1 MTKQDFIKK
10 WIGWVS
16 YTNREK
22 LTNEMEVD
30 LELVSQALRIHDVVG
45 QKHKLKIYKNMSYKE
60 KISNIDKVLSE
71 LKTLKSEYQK
81 AEKLSEKSLNMDFKN
96 NTPKQIQKASV
107 DLNWQC
113 MHIDKVKKRVWKSI
127 LESELEVDIS
137 ETDYYPSGFHHYKN

>member
-45 QKHKLKIYKNMSYKE
+45 QSEQLKCDHQTKRYDKKHTS
-60 KISNIDKVLSE
+60 
-71 LKTLKSEYQK
+71 
-81 AEKLSEKSLNMDFKN
+81 
-96 NTPKQIQKASV
+96 
-107 DLNWQC
+107 C
-113 MHIDKVKKRVWKSI
+113 KKCGSI
-127 LESELEVDIS
+127 VQMK
-137 ETDYYPSGFHHYKN
+137 P

>member
-45 QKHKLKIYKNMSYKE
+45 RSEQSSKI
-60 KISNIDKVLSE
+60 IDGE
-71 LKTLKSEYQK
+71 
-81 AEKLSEKSLNMDFKN
+81 
-96 NTPKQIQKASV
+96 
-107 DLNWQC
+107 C
-113 MHIDKVKKRVWKSI
+113 MLCGDVADTKDGWICGDCRK
-127 LESELEVDIS
+127 
-137 ETDYYPSGFHHYKN
+137 F

>member
-45 QKHKLKIYKNMSYKE
+45 QSEQLKCHHQYMNAGTLQGDTMKKC
-60 KISNIDKVLSE
+60 
-71 LKTLKSEYQK
+71 LKCGDYVK
-81 AEKLSEKSLNMDFKN
+81 AL
-96 NTPKQIQKASV
+96 
-107 DLNWQC
+107 
-113 MHIDKVKKRVWKSI
+113 
-127 LESELEVDIS
+127 
-137 ETDYYPSGFHHYKN
+137 

>member
-45 QKHKLKIYKNMSYKE
+45 QSEQLK
-60 KISNIDKVLSE
+60 
-71 LKTLKSEYQK
+71 
-81 AEKLSEKSLNMDFKN
+81 
-96 NTPKQIQKASV
+96 
-107 DLNWQC
+107 C
-113 MHIDKVKKRVWKSI
+113 
-127 LESELEVDIS
+127 
-137 ETDYYPSGFHHYKN
+137 DY

>member
-45 QKHKLKIYKNMSYKE
+45 RSEQLPCDCNVKLAETTLQIYCPKCYKTHKMK
-60 KISNIDKVLSE
+60 
-71 LKTLKSEYQK
+71 
-81 AEKLSEKSLNMDFKN
+81 
-96 NTPKQIQKASV
+96 
-107 DLNWQC
+107 
-113 MHIDKVKKRVWKSI
+113 
-127 LESELEVDIS
+127 
-137 ETDYYPSGFHHYKN
+137 

>member
-1 MTKQDFIKK
+1 
-10 WIGWVS
+10 
-16 YTNREK
+16 
-22 LTNEMEVD
+22 
-30 LELVSQALRIHDVVG
+30 
-45 QKHKLKIYKNMSYKE
+45 MSYKE

-96 NTPKQIQKASV
+96 NTPKQIQKVST

-127 LESELEVDIS
+127 LESELEVDL
-137 ETDYYPSGFHHYKN
+137 EDTEYKPSGFHTYKN

>member
-1 MTKQDFIKK
+1 
-10 WIGWVS
+10 
-16 YTNREK
+16 
-22 LTNEMEVD
+22 
-30 LELVSQALRIHDVVG
+30 
-45 QKHKLKIYKNMSYKE
+45 MSYKE

-81 AEKLSEKSLNMDFKN
+81 AEKLSEKSLKMDFKN

-107 DLNWQC
+107 DLNWQF

>member
-45 QKHKLKIYKNMSYKE
+45 R
-60 KISNIDKVLSE
+60 SE
-71 LKTLKSEYQK
+71 Q
-81 AEKLSEKSLNMDFKN
+81 
-96 NTPKQIQKASV
+96 
-107 DLNWQC
+107 
-113 MHIDKVKKRVWKSI
+113 
-127 LESELEVDIS
+127 LESGLTCMMCRKPKENDGHTCCEECAGLA
-137 ETDYYPSGFHHYKN
+137 F

>member
-45 QKHKLKIYKNMSYKE
+45 Q
-60 KISNIDKVLSE
+60 SE
-71 LKTLKSEYQK
+71 QFYCNCSRAKGLDNDEDGMPYCIECQK
-81 AEKLSEKSLNMDFKN
+81 
-96 NTPKQIQKASV
+96 PVQ
-107 DLNWQC
+107 
-113 MHIDKVKKRVWKSI
+113 
-127 LESELEVDIS
+127 
-137 ETDYYPSGFHHYKN
+137 

>member
-1 MTKQDFIKK
+1 
-10 WIGWVS
+10 
-16 YTNREK
+16 
-22 LTNEMEVD
+22 
-30 LELVSQALRIHDVVG
+30 
-45 QKHKLKIYKNMSYKE
+45 MSYKE

-113 MHIDKVKKRVWKSI
+113 MHIDKTQKRVWKSI
-127 LESELEVDIS
+127 LESELEVDL
-137 ETDYYPSGFHHYKN
+137 EDTEYKPSGFHHYKN